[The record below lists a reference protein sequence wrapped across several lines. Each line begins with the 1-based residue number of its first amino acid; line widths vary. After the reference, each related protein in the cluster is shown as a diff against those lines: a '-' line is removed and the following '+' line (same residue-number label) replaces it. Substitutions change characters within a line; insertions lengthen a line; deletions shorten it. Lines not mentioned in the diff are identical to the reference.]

1 MLSNKKID
9 YYLKKID
16 SPSNKILSDTFKKLN
31 AELQSVNL
39 SFMAKVSL
47 KTLFKE
53 SVRLRGRY
61 NQYVLRNS
69 DLVNSNLNSPIFV
82 IGLPRSGTTYL
93 HNLLIHFLDRDGFEF
108 WELTE
113 PIPYFKNKFLDQKL
127 RKLKTFSLLFLSKI
141 FVPNLQSMHPV
152 KTDSYEEC
160 WHLFKHSLN
169 VYNIDFQFKN
179 ELFDSIDIEFNSLS
193 FNLNQFTVDQFS
205 IRRDSSFLNI
215 SAFLQESDLM
225 L

>member
-1 MLSNKKID
+1 MLSDKKID

-69 DLVNSNLNSPIFV
+69 DLVADGSFV
-82 IGLPRSGTTYL
+82 CQFHHVARR
-93 HNLLIHFLDRDGFEF
+93 LD
-108 WELTE
+108 
-113 PIPYFKNKFLDQKL
+113 
-127 RKLKTFSLLFLSKI
+127 
-141 FVPNLQSMHPV
+141 
-152 KTDSYEEC
+152 
-160 WHLFKHSLN
+160 
-169 VYNIDFQFKN
+169 
-179 ELFDSIDIEFNSLS
+179 
-193 FNLNQFTVDQFS
+193 
-205 IRRDSSFLNI
+205 
-215 SAFLQESDLM
+215 A
-225 L
+225 